1 MMVTAINR
9 TNGLLL
15 VGHYYLLPGE
25 GRRVTLGEYVQA
37 RATAGAGLTSPDAP
51 DAALLLREPDDLDE
65 AAGDDGDEPEQ
76 YSLDVLDGDTD
87 GRDLYALSRAEL
99 AELARTHG
107 IVPGRRTKR
116 ELIEAIHEYAD

>member
-1 MMVTAINR
+1 MLVTVINR
-9 TNGLLL
+9 ANTPLL
-15 VGHYYLLPGE
+15 VGHFYLLPGE

-37 RATAGAGLTSPDAP
+37 RATAGAGLSSPDAP
-51 DAALLLREPDDLDE
+51 DTALLLEPDDLDE
-65 AAGDDGDEPEQ
+65 SDEDGDEPVQ
-76 YSLDVLDGDTD
+76 YSLGVLDGDTD
-87 GRDLYALSRAEL
+87 GRDLYTLSRAEL